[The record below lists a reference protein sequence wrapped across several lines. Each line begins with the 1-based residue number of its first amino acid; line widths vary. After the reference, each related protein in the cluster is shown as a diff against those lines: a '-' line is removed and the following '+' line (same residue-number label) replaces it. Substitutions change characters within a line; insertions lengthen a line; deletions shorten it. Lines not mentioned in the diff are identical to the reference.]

1 MGEALNGL
9 KRTMMCGE
17 PREINVG
24 EKITLMGWVQRNR
37 KLGGLQFIDLRDR
50 TGIMQIVFGEEINAE
65 SFEKAKA
72 VRPEYC
78 IAVTGEVVLREA
90 PNTAMETGMVEL
102 KCESIKVLSES
113 ETPPIYIK
121 EGLDAAENIRLKYR
135 YLDLRRPDM
144 QKIFMIRNRAT
155 KAVRDYLDNNGFLE
169 VETPIL
175 NKSTPE
181 GARDYL
187 VPSRNYP
194 GMFYALPQSP
204 QIFKQLLMV
213 SGFDKYYQVAKCFR
227 DEDLRANRQPEFTQI
242 DLEMSFVEQD
252 DVMALNEGL
261 IAHVFKEVLGHEVK
275 LPIKRMPFKEAME
288 KYGSDKPDLRFGMEI
303 TDITDCVKGMDFVV
317 FKSALEMGGSVRA
330 LCLKGGADLG
340 RKPLD
345 KLVDFVKGYKAKG
358 LAWIQLKEDGIK
370 SSIAKFLADDVTE
383 NIIKTMGAEIGDA
396 ILIVADKNSVVFQ
409 SLGALRLELA
419 KQFDLI
425 KDKEEFN
432 FTWITEFPLFEY
444 NEEENRYHAAHHP
457 FTAPMDEDLDMIE
470 TNPGAVRSKAYD
482 LVLNGEELG
491 GGSIRIHD
499 SELQTRM
506 FKALGF
512 TEESAYER
520 FGFLIDAF
528 KFGPPPMDEDLDM
541 IETNPG
547 AVRSKAYDL
556 VLNGEELGGGSIR
569 IHDSEL
575 QTRMFKALGFTEESA
590 YERFG
595 FLIDAFK
602 FGPPPHGGLAFGL
615 DRMIMFLAG
624 TENIK
629 DVIAFPK
636 NQNAY
641 CYLSEAPN
649 VVDQKQIDEL
659 GLIIKSTDK
668 E

>member
-9 KRTMMCGE
+9 KRSLMCGE
-17 PREINVG
+17 PRETNIGQKV
-24 EKITLMGWVQRNR
+24 TLMGWVQRNR

-78 IAVTGEVVLREA
+78 IAVTGEIVKRQS
-90 PNTAMETGMVEL
+90 PNENMATGMVEL
-102 KCESIKVLSES
+102 MCESIKVLSES

-121 EGLDAAENIRLKYR
+121 EDLDAAENIRLKYR

-144 QKIFMIRNRAT
+144 QRIFMIRSKAAM
-155 KAVRDYLDNNGFLE
+155 AVRNYLSDNGFLE

-175 NKSTPE
+175 TKSTPE

-213 SGFDKYYQVAKCFR
+213 SGFDRYFQIAKCFR

-252 DVMALNEGL
+252 DVMAMNEGL
-261 IAHVFKEVLGHEVK
+261 VAHVFKEVLGHEIK
-275 LPIKRMPFKEAME
+275 LPIRRMPFKEAME

-303 TDITDCVKGMDFVV
+303 TDITEAVKDMDFVV
-317 FKSALEMGGSVRA
+317 FKSAIENGGSVRA

-340 RKPLD
+340 RKQLD
-345 KLVDFVKGYKAKG
+345 KLVDFVKTYKAKG
-358 LAWIQLKEDGIK
+358 LAWIQLKEDGNK
-370 SSIAKFLADDVTE
+370 SSIAKFLTDEVTE
-383 NIIKTMGAEIGDA
+383 NIVKTMGAENGDA
-396 ILIVADKNSVVFQ
+396 ILMVSDKNSVVFQ

-425 KDKEEFN
+425 KDKSEFN
-432 FTWITEFPLFEY
+432 FCWITEFPLFEY
-444 NEEENRYHAAHHP
+444 DEEEGRYFAAHHP
-457 FTAPMDEDLDMIE
+457 FTAPMDEDLDMLE
-470 TNPGAVRSKAYD
+470 SNPGAVRSKAYD

-499 SELQTRM
+499 SNLQTRM

-512 TEESAYER
+512 TEESA
-520 FGFLIDAF
+520 
-528 KFGPPPMDEDLDM
+528 
-541 IETNPG
+541 
-547 AVRSKAYDL
+547 
-556 VLNGEELGGGSIR
+556 
-569 IHDSEL
+569 
-575 QTRMFKALGFTEESA
+575 Q
-590 YERFG
+590 ERFG

-615 DRMIMFLAG
+615 DRMVMFLSG
-624 TENIK
+624 TDNIK
-629 DVIAFPK
+629 DVVAFPK

-649 VVDQKQIDEL
+649 VVDQKQLDEL
-659 GLIIKSTDK
+659 GIAKVDK
-668 E
+668 AALFLTLFMRRGKASHCGCHHNRRSQTFVATLQRTQVVH

>member
-1 MGEALNGL
+1 MGEAINGL

-17 PREINVG
+17 VREANVG
-24 EKITLMGWVQRNR
+24 QRITLMGWVQRNR

-50 TGIMQIVFGEEINAE
+50 AGIMQIVFGEEINKEA
-65 SFEKAKA
+65 FEKAKS

-90 PNTAMETGMVEL
+90 PNTNMETGLVEL
-102 KCESIKVLSES
+102 KCESIKIFSES

-121 EGLDAAENIRLKYR
+121 EDLDAAESIRLKYR

-144 QKIFMIRNRAT
+144 QRIFMIRNRVS
-155 KAVRDYLDNNGFLE
+155 KSVRDYLDNNAFLE
-169 VETPIL
+169 IETPTL
-175 NKSTPE
+175 TKSTPE

-213 SGFDKYYQVAKCFR
+213 SGFDRYYQIVKCFR

-252 DVMALNEGL
+252 DVMAMNEGL
-261 IAHVFKEVLGHEVK
+261 IAHVFKEVAGVDIK
-275 LPIKRMPFKEAME
+275 LPIKRIKFKDAME
-288 KYGSDKPDLRFGMEI
+288 KYGSDKPDVRFGMEI
-303 TDITDCVKGMDFVV
+303 TDLTEAVKGMDFVV
-317 FKSALEMGGSVRA
+317 FNQAIENGGSVRA
-330 LCLKGGADLG
+330 LCLKGGGDIG
-340 RKPLD
+340 RKPID
-345 KLVDFVKGYKAKG
+345 KLGEFVKTYKAKG
-358 LAWIQLKEDGIK
+358 LAWMQIKEDGIK
-370 SSIAKFLADDVTE
+370 SSIAKFLTDEVTE
-383 NIIKTMGAEIGDA
+383 NIIKTMGAEVGDA
-396 ILIVADKNSVVFQ
+396 IFIVADKNSVVFQ

-425 KDKEEFN
+425 KDKNEFN
-432 FTWITEFPLFEY
+432 FTWITEFPLLEY
-444 NEEENRYHAAHHP
+444 DEEEERYSAAHHP
-457 FTAPMDEDLDMIE
+457 FTAPMDEDLDMLE
-470 TNPGAVRSKAYD
+470 TNPGAVRAKAYD

-499 SELQTRM
+499 SKLQTRM

-512 TEESAYER
+512 TEESA
-520 FGFLIDAF
+520 
-528 KFGPPPMDEDLDM
+528 
-541 IETNPG
+541 
-547 AVRSKAYDL
+547 
-556 VLNGEELGGGSIR
+556 
-569 IHDSEL
+569 H
-575 QTRMFKALGFTEESA
+575 
-590 YERFG
+590 ERFG

-649 VVDQKQIDEL
+649 IADEKQLSEL
-659 GLIIKSTDK
+659 GIELAKK
-668 E
+668 ED

>member
-9 KRTMMCGE
+9 KRSLMCGE
-17 PREINVG
+17 PRENNVG
-24 EKITLMGWVQRNR
+24 QKVTLMGWVQRNR

-78 IAVTGEVVLREA
+78 IAVTGEIVKRQS
-90 PNTAMETGMVEL
+90 PNENMPTGMVEL
-102 KCESIKVLSES
+102 MCESIKVLSES

-121 EGLDAAENIRLKYR
+121 EDLDAAENIRLKYR

-144 QKIFMIRNRAT
+144 QRIFMIRSKAAM
-155 KAVRDYLDNNGFLE
+155 AVRNYLNDNGFLE

-175 NKSTPE
+175 TKSTPE

-213 SGFDKYYQVAKCFR
+213 SGFDRYFQIAKCFR

-252 DVMALNEGL
+252 DVMAMNEGL
-261 IAHVFKEVLGHEVK
+261 VAHVFKEVLGHEIK
-275 LPIKRMPFKEAME
+275 LPIRRMPFKEAIE

-303 TDITDCVKGMDFVV
+303 TDITEAVKDMDFVV
-317 FKSALEMGGSVRA
+317 FKSAIENGGSVRA

-340 RKPLD
+340 RKQLD
-345 KLVDFVKGYKAKG
+345 KLVDFVKTYKAKG
-358 LAWIQLKEDGIK
+358 LAWIQLKEEGNK
-370 SSIAKFLADDVTE
+370 SSIAKFLTDEVTE
-383 NIIKTMGAEIGDA
+383 NIVKTMGAENGDA
-396 ILIVADKNSVVFQ
+396 ILIVSDKNSVVFQ

-425 KDKEEFN
+425 KDKSEFN
-432 FTWITEFPLFEY
+432 FCWITEFPLFEY
-444 NEEENRYHAAHHP
+444 DEEEGRYFAAHHP
-457 FTAPMDEDLDMIE
+457 FTSPMDEDLEMLD

-499 SELQTRM
+499 SSLQTRM

-512 TEESAYER
+512 TEESA
-520 FGFLIDAF
+520 
-528 KFGPPPMDEDLDM
+528 
-541 IETNPG
+541 
-547 AVRSKAYDL
+547 
-556 VLNGEELGGGSIR
+556 
-569 IHDSEL
+569 
-575 QTRMFKALGFTEESA
+575 Q
-590 YERFG
+590 ERFG

-615 DRMIMFLAG
+615 DRMAMFLAG
-624 TENIK
+624 TDNIK
-629 DVIAFPK
+629 DVVAFPK

-649 VVDQKQIDEL
+649 VVDQKQLDEL
-659 GLIIKSTDK
+659 GIDKKDKS

>member
-1 MGEALNGL
+1 MGESLNGL

-17 PREINVG
+17 PREEHVG
-24 EKITLMGWVQRNR
+24 KKITLMGWVQRNR
-37 KLGGLQFIDLRDR
+37 KLGALEFVDLRDK
-50 TGIMQIVFGEEINAE
+50 TGIMQVVFGEEINAE
-65 SFEKAKA
+65 AFEKAKG
-72 VRPEYC
+72 VRSEYC
-78 IAVTGEVVLREA
+78 VAVTGEVVKRESVNENM
-90 PNTAMETGMVEL
+90 PTGFVEL
-102 KCESIKVLSES
+102 KCENIKILSES

-121 EGLDAAENIRLKYR
+121 EDLDAAENIRLKYR
-135 YLDLRRPDM
+135 YLDLRRSDM
-144 QKIFMIRNRAT
+144 HKIFEIRSKTT
-155 KAVRDYLDNNGFLE
+155 KAIRDYLEENNFLD

-175 NKSTPE
+175 SKSSPE

-213 SGFDKYYQVAKCFR
+213 SGFDRYYQIAKCFR
-227 DEDLRANRQPEFTQI
+227 DEDLRANRQPEFTQV
-242 DLEMSFVEQD
+242 DMELSFVEQED
-252 DVMALNEGL
+252 IMAVNEGL
-261 IAHVFKEVLGHEVK
+261 IAHVFKKVAGVDVQ
-275 LPIKRMPFKEAME
+275 LPIKSMTFKDAME

-303 TDITDCVKGMDFVV
+303 TNITEDVKDLDFVV
-317 FKSALEMGGSVRA
+317 FKSAIEAGGSVRA
-330 LCLKGGADLG
+330 LCLKCGADLG

-345 KLVDFVKGYKAKG
+345 KLGEFVKTYKAKG
-358 LAWIQLKEDGIK
+358 LAWIQIKEDGVK
-370 SSIAKFLADDVTE
+370 SSIAKFLTDDVT
-383 NIIKTMGAEIGDA
+383 NSIVKTMNAETGDA

-425 KDKEEFN
+425 KDKNEFN

-444 NEEENRYHAAHHP
+444 SEEEERYKACHHP
-457 FTAPMDEDLDMIE
+457 FTAPMDEDLDFIE
-470 TNPGAVRSKAYD
+470 SDPGNVRSKAYD

-499 SELQTRM
+499 TALQERM
-506 FKALGF
+506 FRALGL
-512 TEESAYER
+512 TDEVVNER
-520 FGFLIDAF
+520 FGYL
-528 KFGPPPMDEDLDM
+528 
-541 IETNPG
+541 
-547 AVRSKAYDL
+547 
-556 VLNGEELGGGSIR
+556 
-569 IHDSEL
+569 L
-575 QTRMFKALGFTEESA
+575 Q
-590 YERFG
+590 
-595 FLIDAFK
+595 AFK

-649 VVDQKQIDEL
+649 IVDEKQLTEL
-659 GLIIKSTDK
+659 GIAILPKEEKNDK

>member
-9 KRTMMCGE
+9 KRSIMCGE
-17 PREINVG
+17 VRESNVSQ
-24 EKITLMGWVQRNR
+24 KITLMGWVQRNR

-65 SFEKAKA
+65 AFEKAKDI
-72 VRPEYC
+72 RPEYC

-90 PNTAMETGMVEL
+90 PNHNMPTGLVEL
-102 KCESIKVLSES
+102 KCESLKVLSES

-144 QKIFMIRNRAT
+144 QRIFMIRSKVS
-155 KAVRDYLDNNGFLE
+155 KAVRDYLDANNFLE

-175 NKSTPE
+175 TKSTPE

-213 SGFDKYYQVAKCFR
+213 SGFDRYYQIAKCFR

-242 DLEMSFVEQD
+242 DLEMSFVEEE
-252 DVMALNEGL
+252 DVIKMNEGL
-261 IAHVFKEVLGHEVK
+261 VAHVFKEVAGIDVK
-275 LPIKRMPFKEAME
+275 LPIKRMTFKEAME

-303 TDITDCVKGMDFVV
+303 TNITEDVKDMDFVV
-317 FKSALEMGGSVRA
+317 FKSAIEAGGSVRA
-330 LCLKGGADLG
+330 LCLKGGASLG
-340 RKPLD
+340 RKPID
-345 KLVDFVKGYKAKG
+345 KLGEFVKTYKAKG
-358 LAWIQLKEDGIK
+358 LAWIQIKEDGVK
-370 SSIAKFLADDVTE
+370 SSIAKFLTDDVT
-383 NIIKTMGAEIGDA
+383 NSIVKTMNAEVGDA
-396 ILIVADKNSVVFQ
+396 IFIVADKNSVVFQ

-425 KDKEEFN
+425 KDKNEFN

-444 NEEENRYHAAHHP
+444 SEEDGRYYAAHHP
-457 FTAPMDEDLDMIE
+457 FTSPMDEDIDMIE
-470 TNPGAVRSKAYD
+470 SNPGEVRSKAYD

-499 SELQTRM
+499 SNLQQRM

-512 TEESAYER
+512 TEESA
-520 FGFLIDAF
+520 
-528 KFGPPPMDEDLDM
+528 
-541 IETNPG
+541 
-547 AVRSKAYDL
+547 
-556 VLNGEELGGGSIR
+556 
-569 IHDSEL
+569 
-575 QTRMFKALGFTEESA
+575 Q
-590 YERFG
+590 ERFG

-649 VVDQKQIDEL
+649 IVDEKQLDDL
-659 GLIIKSTDK
+659 GIVINKI
-668 E
+668 EE

>member
-17 PREINVG
+17 PREEHVG
-24 EKITLMGWVQRNR
+24 NKITLMGWVQRNR
-37 KLGGLQFIDLRDR
+37 KLGGLDFIDLRDR
-50 TGIMQIVFGEEINAE
+50 TGIMQVVFGEEINAE
-65 SFEKAKA
+65 AFEKAKG

-78 IAVTGEVVLREA
+78 IAVTGEVVKRESINENM
-90 PNTAMETGMVEL
+90 PTGFVEL
-102 KCESIKVLSES
+102 KCESIKILSES

-121 EGLDAAENIRLKYR
+121 EDLDAAENIRLKYR

-144 QKIFMIRNRAT
+144 QKIFMTRSKTT
-155 KAVRDYLDNNGFLE
+155 KAIRDYLEENGFLD
-169 VETPIL
+169 VETPML
-175 NKSTPE
+175 TKSTPE

-213 SGFDKYYQVAKCFR
+213 SGFDKYYQIVKCFR
-227 DEDLRANRQPEFTQI
+227 DEDLRANRQPEFTQV
-242 DLEMSFVEQD
+242 DLEMSFVEQED
-252 DVMALNEGL
+252 IMKLNEGL
-261 IAHVFKEVLGHEVK
+261 IAHVFKEVAGVDVK
-275 LPIKRMPFKEAME
+275 LPIKRMTFKEAME
-288 KYGSDKPDLRFGMEI
+288 KYGSDKPDVRFGMEI
-303 TDITDCVKGMDFVV
+303 TDITEDVKDMDFVV
-317 FKSALEMGGSVRA
+317 FKSAIEAGGSVRA

-345 KLVDFVKGYKAKG
+345 KLGEFIKTYKAKG
-358 LAWIQLKEDGIK
+358 LAWIQLKEDGVK
-370 SSIAKFLADDVTE
+370 SSIAKFLTDDVT
-383 NIIKTMGAEIGDA
+383 NSIVKTMGAENGDA

-425 KDKEEFN
+425 KDKNEFN

-444 NEEENRYHAAHHP
+444 NEEEERYTACHHP
-457 FTAPMDEDLDMIE
+457 FTAPMDEDLEFIE
-470 TNPGAVRSKAYD
+470 SNPGAVRSKAYD

-499 SELQTRM
+499 MALQERM

-512 TEESAYER
+512 TQEQAWER
-520 FGFLIDAF
+520 FGFL
-528 KFGPPPMDEDLDM
+528 
-541 IETNPG
+541 
-547 AVRSKAYDL
+547 
-556 VLNGEELGGGSIR
+556 
-569 IHDSEL
+569 L
-575 QTRMFKALGFTEESA
+575 Q
-590 YERFG
+590 
-595 FLIDAFK
+595 AFK

-624 TENIK
+624 TDNIK

-649 VVDQKQIDEL
+649 IADEKQLTEL
-659 GLIIKSTDK
+659 GIRILPKEDK
-668 E
+668 KEQE

>member
-1 MGEALNGL
+1 MGEALGGL
-9 KRTMMCGE
+9 KRTMYCGE
-17 PREINVG
+17 PRETNVG

-37 KLGGLQFIDLRDR
+37 KLGGLNFIDLRDR
-50 TGIMQIVFGEEINAE
+50 EGIMQVVFGEEINAE
-65 SFEKAKA
+65 AFEKAKGI
-72 VRPEYC
+72 RPEYC

-90 PNTAMETGMVEL
+90 PNDNMPTGKVEL
-102 KCESIKVLSES
+102 KCESVKVLSES
-113 ETPPIYIK
+113 DTPPIYIK
-121 EGLDAAENIRLKYR
+121 EDLDASEQIRLKHR

-144 QKIFMIRNRAT
+144 QRIFMIRNRAS
-155 KAVRDYLDNNGFLE
+155 KAVRDFLDNNGFLE

-213 SGFDKYYQVAKCFR
+213 SGFDKYYQIAKCFR
-227 DEDLRANRQPEFTQI
+227 DEDLRANRQPEFTQV

-252 DVMALNEGL
+252 DIMELNEKL

-275 LPIKRMPFKEAME
+275 LPIKRMTYAEAMD

-303 TDITDCVKGMDFVV
+303 TNITEDVKNMDFVV
-317 FKSALEMGGSVRA
+317 FNSAIEAGGSVRA
-330 LCLKGGADLG
+330 LCLKGGASLG

-345 KLVDFVKGYKAKG
+345 KLGEFVKGYKAKG
-358 LAWIQLKEDGIK
+358 LAWMQIKEDGVK
-370 SSIAKFLADDVTE
+370 SSIAKFLTDDVTE
-383 NIIKTMGAEIGDA
+383 AIVKRMNAEEGDA
-396 ILIVADKNSVVFQ
+396 ILIVADKDSVVFQ
-409 SLGALRLELA
+409 SLGALRLHLA
-419 KQFDLI
+419 KEFDLI
-425 KDKEEFN
+425 KDKNEFN

-444 NEEENRYHAAHHP
+444 SEEEDRYTACHHP

-470 TNPGAVRSKAYD
+470 SDPGKVRSKAYD

-491 GGSIRIHD
+491 GGSIRIHTMD
-499 SELQTRM
+499 LQERM

-512 TEESAYER
+512 TEEDAWDR
-520 FGFLIDAF
+520 FGFLL
-528 KFGPPPMDEDLDM
+528 E
-541 IETNPG
+541 
-547 AVRSKAYDL
+547 
-556 VLNGEELGGGSIR
+556 
-569 IHDSEL
+569 
-575 QTRMFKALGFTEESA
+575 
-590 YERFG
+590 
-595 FLIDAFK
+595 AFK

-615 DRMIMFLAG
+615 DRMVMFLAG

-641 CYLSEAPN
+641 CFLSEAPN
-649 VVDQKQIDEL
+649 IVDHKQLKEL
-659 GLIIKSTDK
+659 GIEIAAQ
-668 E
+668 EE

>member
-1 MGEALNGL
+1 MGESLNGL

-17 PREINVG
+17 PREEHVG
-24 EKITLMGWVQRNR
+24 KKITLMGWVQRNR
-37 KLGGLQFIDLRDR
+37 KLGALEFVDLRDK
-50 TGIMQIVFGEEINAE
+50 TGIMQVVFGEEINAE
-65 SFEKAKA
+65 AFEKAKG
-72 VRPEYC
+72 VRSEYC
-78 IAVTGEVVLREA
+78 VAVTGEVVKRESVNENM
-90 PNTAMETGMVEL
+90 PTGFVEL
-102 KCESIKVLSES
+102 KCESIKILSES

-121 EGLDAAENIRLKYR
+121 EDLDAAENIRLKYR

-144 QKIFMIRNRAT
+144 HKIFEIRSKTT
-155 KAVRDYLDNNGFLE
+155 KAIRDYLEENNFLD

-175 NKSTPE
+175 SKSSPE

-213 SGFDKYYQVAKCFR
+213 SGFDRYYQIAKCFR
-227 DEDLRANRQPEFTQI
+227 DEDLRANRQPEFTQV
-242 DLEMSFVEQD
+242 DMELSFVEQED
-252 DVMALNEGL
+252 IMAVNEGL
-261 IAHVFKEVLGHEVK
+261 IAHVFKKVAGVDVQ
-275 LPIKRMPFKEAME
+275 LPIKRMTFKDAME

-303 TDITDCVKGMDFVV
+303 TNITEDVKDLDFVV
-317 FKSALEMGGSVRA
+317 FKSAIEAGGSVRA

-345 KLVDFVKGYKAKG
+345 KLGEFVKTYKAKG
-358 LAWIQLKEDGIK
+358 LAWIQIKEDGVK
-370 SSIAKFLADDVTE
+370 SSIAKFLTNDVT
-383 NIIKTMGAEIGDA
+383 NSIVKTMNAETGDA

-425 KDKEEFN
+425 KDKNEFN

-444 NEEENRYHAAHHP
+444 SEEEERYKACHHP
-457 FTAPMDEDLDMIE
+457 FTAPMDEDLDFIE
-470 TNPGAVRSKAYD
+470 SDPGNVRSKAYD

-499 SELQTRM
+499 TALQERM
-506 FKALGF
+506 FRALGL
-512 TEESAYER
+512 TDEVVNER
-520 FGFLIDAF
+520 FGYL
-528 KFGPPPMDEDLDM
+528 
-541 IETNPG
+541 
-547 AVRSKAYDL
+547 
-556 VLNGEELGGGSIR
+556 
-569 IHDSEL
+569 L
-575 QTRMFKALGFTEESA
+575 Q
-590 YERFG
+590 
-595 FLIDAFK
+595 AFK

-649 VVDQKQIDEL
+649 IVDEKQLTEL
-659 GLIIKSTDK
+659 GIGILPKEEKNDK